1 MDLTGQE
8 EDNGT
13 RNEVLESNCSKRS
26 TFSFHREEIQEDRK
40 DVGDLAALDS
50 NNVAV
55 YSAAAL
61 EQGLLQQ
68 AWHFFFSLNNF

>member
-1 MDLTGQE
+1 MDNSRS
-8 EDNGT
+8 NGIC
-13 RNEVLESNCSKRS
+13 ELDCCPRS
-26 TFSFHREEIQEDRK
+26 TFSFNREEIQEDQK

-68 AWHFFFSLNNF
+68 VWNFFLPIFPINL